1 MPDPAV
7 EELFSNVNWALSR
20 GLPKRDLLA
29 MLKKLVSTAAPGSP
43 EQRFAKI
50 ELAELIVRDQPFRA
64 ARLASDLLAHGPDP
78 RVYGLLGIAHSLL
91 GSLRASRDAYEHAVA
106 LDPEHPAYRHNLGHL
121 LDAGL
126 DRPKEALV
134 HLSAAFRAAPHEPAL
149 ASSYAHAL
157 SRAGQAARAVEM
169 LERSLNWS
177 NAAAVACVEAWRAG
191 KPVPDDLR

>member
-29 MLKKLVSTAAPGSP
+29 MLKKLVSTAASGSP

-50 ELAELIVRDQPFRA
+50 ELAELIVREQPFRA
-64 ARLASDLLAHGPDP
+64 ARLASDVLAHGPDP

-157 SRAGQAARAVEM
+157 ARAGQAARAVE
-169 LERSLNWS
+169 LLQRSLKWS
-177 NAAAVACVEAWRAG
+177 NTDAVACVEAWRAG
-191 KPVPDDLR
+191 KPVPADLA